1 MGRPVSFRYE
11 RDVLPSGLRV
21 VTVETPHL
29 HSALLTVFL
38 RTGSRHETPVTNGV
52 GHMLEHLFFR
62 GSEAYPDPVAMNAAI
77 EEIGGNLNGVTM
89 RDHGLYDTVV
99 APDGLP
105 VAMRI
110 LGDMLSRPL
119 LSNLEVER
127 SIILEE
133 MLDEVDEHGRDIDV
147 DNLSKMVL
155 FGAHPMGMKIAG
167 TTDTVRSL
175 TDEMVRTHLQRHY
188 VTGNLVVCATG
199 RVEHARVLELAAS
212 SFAALP
218 RGPSNEEVAPVL
230 ERVGPRFS
238 FTEHDEAQTSF
249 RLTFTAMP
257 EPHPDFPALQ
267 LLRRVL
273 DDGLSS
279 RLPHEVVEKRG
290 LAYSIQAALEVYHDV
305 GLFEVDGACAPER
318 TAAVLETTF
327 EVLGRLCDEGPTEA
341 ELARARRRHRIFNDF
356 AQDSPGELSG
366 WFGATELFRRPE
378 SLEARA
384 RVIDATGAADV
395 QRVARKYL
403 TRDNLLVVAVG
414 PRKGVKEL
422 EKVVTRAT
430 ALPATAP

>member
-1 MGRPVSFRYE
+1 MGPPVSFRYE

-38 RTGSRHETPVTNGV
+38 RTGSRHETPETNGL

-62 GSEAYPDPVAMNAAI
+62 GSESFPDAVAMNAAI
-77 EEIGGNLNGVTM
+77 EEVGGNLNGVTM

-105 VAMRI
+105 VAMQI
-110 LGDMLSRPL
+110 LGDMLTRPL
-119 LSNLEVER
+119 LTHLETER

-133 MLDEVDEHGRDIDV
+133 MLDEVDERGRDIDV
-147 DNLSKMVL
+147 DNLSKMAL

-167 TTDTVRSL
+167 TPDTVRSFS
-175 TDEMVRTHLQRHY
+175 DEMVRAHLQRHY
-188 VTGNLVVCATG
+188 VSGNLVVCATG
-199 RVEHARVLELAAS
+199 RVNHQRVLELAAS
-212 SFAALP
+212 AFAAIP
-218 RGPSNEEVAPVL
+218 RGPSNEEVAPTL
-230 ERVGPRFS
+230 ARVGPRLA
-238 FTEHDEAQTSF
+238 FTEHDEAQTAF
-249 RLTFTAMP
+249 RLTFTAVP
-257 EPHPDFPALQ
+257 EPHPDFTALQ

-290 LAYSIQAALEVYHDV
+290 LAYSIQAALEAYHDV
-305 GLFEVDGACAPER
+305 GFFEVDGACAPER
-318 TAAVLETTF
+318 TAAVVETTF

-341 ELARARRRHRIFNDF
+341 ELVRARRRHRIFNDF
-356 AQDSPGELSG
+356 VQDSPGELSG

-378 SLEARA
+378 SLEERA
-384 RVIDATGAADV
+384 RVIDATSAAEV
-395 QRVARKYL
+395 RRVARQYL
-403 TRDNLLVVAVG
+403 TRDNLLAVAVG
-414 PRKGVKEL
+414 PRKGQREL
-422 EKVVTRAT
+422 ERVVSKAA